1 MRGAATESADLALV
15 LVAVDAGIQPQTREV
30 LRRCARRRQPVVFLV
45 NKVGVLLLPA
55 ALTLTL
61 TLTLTLALTLALA
74 LTLTLTQP

>member
-30 LRRCARRRQPVVFLV
+30 VRRCARRRQPVVFLV
-45 NKVGVLLLPA
+45 NKVDVLPLPA

-61 TLTLTLALTLALA
+61 S